1 MRNTSGDLLTP
12 RQMAHHSGW
21 SVKAIRKLLAE
32 RRIRHLKRGNRYLI
46 PQNAINEFLV
56 ANMVE
61 PAPSKC
67 LQGADDAQGSLL

>member
-1 MRNTSGDLLTP
+1 MRNTSVDLLTP
-12 RQMAHHSGW
+12 RQMANHSGW

-61 PAPSKC
+61 PAPSVG

>member
-1 MRNTSGDLLTP
+1 MRNMSVDLLTP

-46 PQNAINEFLV
+46 PQNAISEYLV

-61 PAPSKC
+61 PEPGDGMH
-67 LQGADDAQGSLL
+67 LADDAQGSLL